1 MTHRIQNA
9 LDLCGGK
16 IMISVLLS
24 VLLLSPFAF
33 LLTANRHQASIFK
46 GQKPKKPAPNYT

>member
-1 MTHRIQNA
+1 MTHCIENA

-24 VLLLSPFAF
+24 VLLSPTAF
-33 LLTANRHQASIFK
+33 ILTTNKHQASIFK
-46 GQKPKKPAPNYT
+46 GRKLKKPAPNYT

>member
-33 LLTANRHQASIFK
+33 LLTANKHQASIFK